1 MKKGLFVVLCAGLLL
16 AACAHKED
24 KETLLVAHKGEMQS
38 LDPVYSYDGVTQG
51 MMLNVYDTLLKFK
64 GSSMTSWSPPCP
76 PRCPVRK
83 TV

>member
-51 MMLNVYDTLLKFK
+51 MM
-64 GSSMTSWSPPCP
+64 
-76 PRCPVRK
+76 
-83 TV
+83 